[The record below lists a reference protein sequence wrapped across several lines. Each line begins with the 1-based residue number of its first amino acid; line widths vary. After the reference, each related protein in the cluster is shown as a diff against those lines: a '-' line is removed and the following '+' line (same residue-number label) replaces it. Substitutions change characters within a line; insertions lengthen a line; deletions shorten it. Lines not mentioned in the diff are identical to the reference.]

1 VAARTL
7 ARPRHRPEERM
18 SPIVLLAIV
27 VAFAIARLIIT
38 LRPALV
44 PAEATRTT
52 AREYLDAFIVAGAV
66 ALLIVTFLGRPY
78 FIPSASME
86 PTLQIHDVLLV
97 DKLEYR
103 FRKPADGDIVVFPP
117 PLASPDD
124 FIKRVIGRPGDSI
137 SVEGGV
143 VRRNGVALAEPYI
156 AEKPNYTLEIKNY
169 GVVVDGTPLDPN
181 LANIPPKSAWTA
193 PDKIPP
199 HCYLMMGDNRNDSE
213 DSHVWGFAQDSGTF
227 YAGERKGEA
236 AGFTGR
242 AVLLIWPFN
251 RIRILHR

>member
-1 VAARTL
+1 
-7 ARPRHRPEERM
+7 M
-18 SPIVLLAIV
+18 SPLVLFGIV
-27 VAFAIARLIIT
+27 VFLLIARLVVS

-44 PAEATRTT
+44 PSDTTRAT

-117 PLASPDD
+117 PLESPDD
-124 FIKRVIGRPGDSI
+124 FIKRIIGRPGDSI

-143 VRRNGVALAEPYI
+143 VKRNGVALNEPYI
-156 AEKPNYTLEIKNY
+156 ADKPNYTLEIKNY
-169 GVVVDGTPLDPN
+169 QVVVDGTPLDPT
-181 LANIPPKSAWTA
+181 LANIPPKARWTA
-193 PDKIPP
+193 PDRIPP

-213 DSHVWGFAQDSGTF
+213 DSHVWGFAQDSGRF
-227 YAGERKGEA
+227 YAGERKGQD
-236 AGFTGR
+236 AGLTGR
-242 AVLLIWPFN
+242 AVLLIWPFT
-251 RIRILHR
+251 RIRLLRR

>member
-1 VAARTL
+1 
-7 ARPRHRPEERM
+7 M
-18 SPIVLLAIV
+18 SPLVLFGIV
-27 VAFAIARLIIT
+27 VFLLIARLVVT

-44 PAEATRTT
+44 PSDTTRAT

-117 PLASPDD
+117 PLVSPDD
-124 FIKRVIGRPGDSI
+124 FIKRIIGRPGDSI

-143 VRRNGVALAEPYI
+143 VKRNGVALNEPYI
-156 AEKPNYTLEIKNY
+156 ADKPNYTLEIKNY
-169 GVVVDGTPLDPN
+169 TVVVDGTPLDPT
-181 LANIPPKSAWTA
+181 LANIPPKARWTA
-193 PDKIPP
+193 PDRIPP

-213 DSHVWGFAQDSGTF
+213 DSHVWGFAQDSGRF
-227 YAGERKGEA
+227 YAGERKGQD
-236 AGFTGR
+236 AGLTGR
-242 AVLLIWPFN
+242 AVLLILPFN
-251 RIRILHR
+251 RIRLLRR

>member
-1 VAARTL
+1 
-7 ARPRHRPEERM
+7 M
-18 SPIVLLAIV
+18 SPLVLFGIV
-27 VAFAIARLIIT
+27 VFLLIARLVVS

-44 PAEATRTT
+44 PSDTTRAT

-117 PLASPDD
+117 PLESPDD
-124 FIKRVIGRPGDSI
+124 FIKRIIGRPGDSI

-143 VRRNGVALAEPYI
+143 VKRNGVALNEPYI
-156 AEKPNYTLEIKNY
+156 ADKPNYTLEIKNY
-169 GVVVDGTPLDPN
+169 QVVVDGTPLDPT
-181 LANIPPKSAWTA
+181 LANIPPKARWTA
-193 PDKIPP
+193 PDRIPP

-213 DSHVWGFAQDSGTF
+213 DSHVWGFAQDSGRF
-227 YAGERKGEA
+227 YAGERKGQDA
-236 AGFTGR
+236 SLTGR
-242 AVLLIWPFN
+242 AVLLIWPFT
-251 RIRILHR
+251 RIRLLRR